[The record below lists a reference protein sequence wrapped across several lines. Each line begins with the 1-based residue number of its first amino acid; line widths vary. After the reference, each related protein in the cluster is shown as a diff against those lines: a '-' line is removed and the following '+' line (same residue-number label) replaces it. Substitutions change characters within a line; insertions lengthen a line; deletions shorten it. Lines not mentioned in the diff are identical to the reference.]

1 MAKRTANGEIA
12 SAPAHDRLRA
22 ALERAKT
29 VRKILLADIPE
40 ACRGKS
46 DLGGGEFH
54 RIAHACAHRLMNGR
68 RHRRTALS
76 ATAPGLRRR
85 KPSASSLAARRPRS
99 RG

>member
-1 MAKRTANGEIA
+1 
-12 SAPAHDRLRA
+12 
-22 ALERAKT
+22 
-29 VRKILLADIPE
+29 
-40 ACRGKS
+40 
-46 DLGGGEFH
+46 
-54 RIAHACAHRLMNGR
+54 MNGR